1 MFSASFYTS
10 SCVPGPFRAYPVH
23 PMFTS
28 QPIINLWVLYPW
40 IPHID
45 QHTSFNFSA
54 APIENSSFIII
65 DGATVS
71 AAASGVT
78 ISGTRVSSEA
88 GGKTVE
94 VGTAYSAAATMAT
107 DGIGIVN
114 GVQALAGE
122 VFVGWFAR

>member
-1 MFSASFYTS
+1 MLA
-10 SCVPGPFRAYPVH
+10 
-23 PMFTS
+23 S

-45 QHTSFNFSA
+45 KHASFNFSA

-88 GGKTVE
+88 GGKKVE
-94 VGTAYSAAATMAT
+94 IGAGYFAAATMAT
-107 DGIGIVN
+107 DGINVVN

-122 VFVGWFAR
+122 VFVGLVRWVVVLWVGRW